1 MSNPVR
7 LTELTGQGG
16 CSAKIAQA
24 DLAAILAGIAT
35 AAGGDLLAPAASMND
50 AAVYRLAD
58 DLALVA
64 TTDFFP
70 PPVDDPRDY
79 GAIATANA
87 LSDIYAMGGTPI
99 LLLNLVGF
107 DLANLD
113 GGILRRILEGG
124 AEVASEAGCA
134 VAGGHS
140 IRSSEPIFGCAVLG
154 RVDPRRM
161 MTNSTAQVGDLVF
174 LTKPLGTG
182 VILNAYRAGRAP
194 VGVLTEAVATM
205 RHLNRDAARAMLQA
219 GASSA
224 TDVTGF
230 GLLGHLHNLAQA
242 SSVRVLVRAGDLPV
256 LTGAMDLIAE
266 GHIPGGSRRNLDLAR
281 TFASIAPA
289 VADDRLLLAC
299 DAQTSGGLVVTI
311 APDRAAA
318 FSDLQPAAALIG
330 EVLAG
335 SPGHPIME
343 LV

>member
-24 DLAAILAGIAT
+24 DLAAILAGIASP
-35 AAGGDLLAPAASMND
+35 AGGDLLVSAETMDD

-107 DLANLD
+107 DLASLD
-113 GGILRRILEGG
+113 GGILRQILEGG

-140 IRSSEPIFGCAVLG
+140 IRSPEPIFGCAVLG

-161 MTNSTAQVGDLVF
+161 MTNASAKVGDLVF

-182 VILNAYRAGRAP
+182 VILNAHKAQRVSAAVLAGA
-194 VGVLTEAVATM
+194 VGTM
-205 RHLNRDAARAMLQA
+205 RQLNRDAAEAMLEA
-219 GASSA
+219 RASSA

-230 GLLGHLHNLAQA
+230 GLLGHVHNLARA
-242 SSVRVLVRAGDLPV
+242 SAVRVRVRAGELPA
-256 LTGAMDLIAE
+256 LAGALDLINQ
-266 GHIPGGSRRNLDLAR
+266 GQIPGGSRRNLELAR
-281 TFASIAPA
+281 T
-289 VADDRLLLAC
+289 VALIDPGVPEDRLMLAC
-299 DAQTSGGLVVTI
+299 DAQTSGGLVLTI
-311 APDRAAA
+311 APEDGAHFGELLPGAV
-318 FSDLQPAAALIG
+318 QIG
-330 EVLAG
+330 EVLAAL
-335 SPGHPIME
+335 PGQPIVE
-343 LV
+343 LT

>member
-1 MSNPVR
+1 
-7 LTELTGQGG
+7 
-16 CSAKIAQA
+16 
-24 DLAAILAGIAT
+24 
-35 AAGGDLLAPAASMND
+35 
-50 AAVYRLAD
+50 
-58 DLALVA
+58 A

-113 GGILRRILEGG
+113 GGILRQILEGG

-140 IRSSEPIFGCAVLG
+140 IRSPEPIFGCAVLG

-161 MTNSTAQVGDLVF
+161 MTNASAQAGDCVF

-182 VILNAYRAGRAP
+182 VILNSHKAQRVSAEVLAG
-194 VGVLTEAVATM
+194 AVATM
-205 RHLNRDAARAMLQA
+205 RQLNRDAARAMLQA

-230 GLLGHLHNLAQA
+230 GL
-242 SSVRVLVRAGDLPV
+242 
-256 LTGAMDLIAE
+256 
-266 GHIPGGSRRNLDLAR
+266 
-281 TFASIAPA
+281 
-289 VADDRLLLAC
+289 
-299 DAQTSGGLVVTI
+299 
-311 APDRAAA
+311 
-318 FSDLQPAAALIG
+318 
-330 EVLAG
+330 
-335 SPGHPIME
+335 
-343 LV
+343 